1 MPTFAPANAP
11 MNRYLDIRSYL
22 DRLTFVF
29 RALESRN
36 FRMFFFA
43 NLFSLLGTWM
53 QNLAIGWLVYR
64 LTDSAA
70 FLGLTGFMGQ
80 IPALLLTPV
89 AGVYADRMNRRKVLV
104 ITQTIPMVLAF
115 LLAILLYTDKISVG
129 MVLGIVLINGFA
141 LAFDTPFR
149 HAFLLEMVGDKKLIP
164 NAVALNSTLVNT
176 ARFIG
181 PTLGGLLV
189 ALYGEG
195 FCFLV
200 NGISFLGVITA
211 LMMMKVPP
219 FVAQH
224 KQRTIMQD
232 LREGFDYTWKFV
244 PARYMILLVIT
255 TSLFGLPFQGF
266 LPVFAR
272 DILHGGSQLLGF
284 LTGAVGAGA
293 LTGAF
298 YLASRQ
304 SMRPLPRI
312 IGISALSFAIG
323 LGIFSQSEITWFSLT
338 ILYFSGFG
346 MITQFVATNT
356 ILQTLVE
363 DDKKG
368 RVLSFY
374 SMSFMGFTPLGSLL
388 LGAVAEYAGVQTT
401 FLLAALILLVAALLY
416 RKQLQGIENVLFGS
430 GNQPTTATASTSTS
444 RP

>member
-1 MPTFAPANAP
+1 

>member
-416 RKQLQGIENVLFGS
+416 RKQLQGIESVLFGS

>member
-1 MPTFAPANAP
+1 

-89 AGVYADRMNRRKVLV
+89 AGVYADRMNRRKALV
-104 ITQTIPMVLAF
+104 ITQTIPMLLAF

-129 MVLGIVLINGFA
+129 MVLGIVLVNGFA

-224 KQRTIMQD
+224 RQRTIMQD
-232 LREGFDYTWKFV
+232 LREGFDYTWRFV

-401 FLLAALILLVAALLY
+401 FLLAALILLMAALLY
-416 RKQLQGIENVLFGS
+416 RKQLQGMESVLFGS

>member
-1 MPTFAPANAP
+1 
-11 MNRYLDIRSYL
+11 MNRYLDIRSYF
-22 DRLTFVF
+22 DRITFVF

-70 FLGLTGFMGQ
+70 YLGLTGFMGQ

-89 AGVYADRMNRRKVLV
+89 AGVYADRLNRRKVLV
-104 ITQTIPMVLAF
+104 ITQTIPMILAFVLA
-115 LLAILLYTDKISVG
+115 ALLYTDTVSVG
-129 MVLGIVLINGFA
+129 VVLGIVLINGFS

-195 FCFLV
+195 LCFLI
-200 NGISFLGVITA
+200 NGISFVGVVAA
-211 LMMMKVPP
+211 LLMMKVQPYKP
-219 FVAQH
+219 QH
-224 KQRTIMQD
+224 SQRSILQD
-232 LREGFDYTWKFV
+232 LREGFIYTWKFI
-244 PARYMILLVIT
+244 PARNMILLVTT

-272 DILHGGSQLLGF
+272 DILQGGSQLLGF

-304 SMRPLPRI
+304 SMRPLPAI
-312 IGISALSFAIG
+312 IGLSALVSAIG
-323 LGIFSQSEITWFSLT
+323 LGIFSQSEITWFSLM
-338 ILYFSGFG
+338 ILYFTGFG

-356 ILQTLVE
+356 LLQTLVE
-363 DDKKG
+363 EDKKG

-374 SMSFMGFTPLGSLL
+374 SMSFMGFTPLGSLM
-388 LGAVAEYAGVQTT
+388 LGAAAELAGVQATFLVAGI
-401 FLLAALILLVAALLY
+401 FLLAAALLY
-416 RKQLQGIENVLFGS
+416 RKQLSAIEKRLFGS
-430 GNQPTTATASTSTS
+430 DAQSIAAMASTSTS
-444 RP
+444 KP

>member
-104 ITQTIPMVLAF
+104 ITQTIPMLLAF

-195 FCFLV
+195 FCFLL
-200 NGISFLGVITA
+200 NGISFLGVIAA
-211 LMMMKVPP
+211 LLMMKVPS

-224 KQRTIMQD
+224 RQRTIMQD

-388 LGAVAEYAGVQTT
+388 LGAVAEYTGVQTT

-416 RKQLQGIENVLFGS
+416 RKQLKGIESVLFGS
-430 GNQPTTATASTSTS
+430 GNQTTTAMASTSTS

>member
-1 MPTFAPANAP
+1 

-416 RKQLQGIENVLFGS
+416 RKQLQGIESVLFGS

>member
-1 MPTFAPANAP
+1 

-104 ITQTIPMVLAF
+104 ITQTIPMLLAF
-115 LLAILLYTDKISVG
+115 LLAILLYTDKVSVG
-129 MVLGIVLINGFA
+129 IVLGIVLVNGFA

-224 KQRTIMQD
+224 RQRTIMQD

-272 DILHGGSQLLGF
+272 DILHGDSQLLGF

-323 LGIFSQSEITWFSLT
+323 LGIFSQSEITWFSIT

-416 RKQLQGIENVLFGS
+416 RKQLQGIESVLFGS

>member
-1 MPTFAPANAP
+1 
-11 MNRYLDIRSYL
+11 
-22 DRLTFVF
+22 
-29 RALESRN
+29 
-36 FRMFFFA
+36 
-43 NLFSLLGTWM
+43 
-53 QNLAIGWLVYR
+53 
-64 LTDSAA
+64 
-70 FLGLTGFMGQ
+70 
-80 IPALLLTPV
+80 
-89 AGVYADRMNRRKVLV
+89 
-104 ITQTIPMVLAF
+104 
-115 LLAILLYTDKISVG
+115 
-129 MVLGIVLINGFA
+129 
-141 LAFDTPFR
+141 
-149 HAFLLEMVGDKKLIP
+149 
-164 NAVALNSTLVNT
+164 
-176 ARFIG
+176 
-181 PTLGGLLV
+181 
-189 ALYGEG
+189 
-195 FCFLV
+195 
-200 NGISFLGVITA
+200 
-211 LMMMKVPP
+211 MMKVPP

-416 RKQLQGIENVLFGS
+416 RKQLQGIESVLFGS

>member
-1 MPTFAPANAP
+1 MPTFAPANTP

-219 FVAQH
+219 FEAQH
-224 KQRTIMQD
+224 RQRTIMQD

-416 RKQLQGIENVLFGS
+416 RKQLQGIESVLFGS

>member
-1 MPTFAPANAP
+1 

-219 FVAQH
+219 FEAQH
-224 KQRTIMQD
+224 RQRTIMQD

-416 RKQLQGIENVLFGS
+416 RKQLQGIESVLFGS

>member
-1 MPTFAPANAP
+1 
-11 MNRYLDIRSYL
+11 
-22 DRLTFVF
+22 
-29 RALESRN
+29 
-36 FRMFFFA
+36 MFFFA

-70 FLGLTGFMGQ
+70 FLGLVGFMGQ

-89 AGVYADRMNRRKVLV
+89 AGVYADRMNRQRVLV
-104 ITQTIPMVLAF
+104 ITQIIPMVLAF
-115 LLAILLYTDKISVG
+115 VLATLLYTDTVSVG
-129 MVLGIVLINGFA
+129 IVLGIVLINGFS

-195 FCFLV
+195 FCFLI
-200 NGISFLGVITA
+200 NGISFIGVVVA
-211 LMMMKVPP
+211 LLMMKVTP
-219 FVAQH
+219 FTPQPR
-224 KQRTIMQD
+224 QRSIVHD
-232 LREGFDYTWKFV
+232 LKEGFDYTWKFM
-244 PARYMILLVIT
+244 PARNMILLVT
-255 TSLFGLPFQGF
+255 VTSIFGLPFQGF

-304 SMRPLPRI
+304 NMHPLPSI
-312 IGISALSFAIG
+312 IGFSALVAAIA
-323 LGIFSQSEITWFSLT
+323 LSVFSQSETTWFSLL

-356 ILQTLVE
+356 LLQTLVE
-363 DDKKG
+363 EDKKG

-388 LGAVAEYAGVQTT
+388 LGAAAEYVGVQTT
-401 FLLAALILLVAALLY
+401 FLVAGLILFVVALLY
-416 RKQLQGIENVLFGS
+416 HQQLNLIRQKLFG
-430 GNQPTTATASTSTS
+430 T
-444 RP
+444 

>member
-1 MPTFAPANAP
+1 
-11 MNRYLDIRSYL
+11 MNRYLDIRSYF

-36 FRMFFFA
+36 FRMFFYA

-89 AGVYADRMNRRKVLV
+89 AGVYADRLNRRTVLIV
-104 ITQTIPMVLAF
+104 TQTIPMILAFVLAF
-115 LLAILLYTDKISVG
+115 LLYADKVNVG
-129 MVLGIVLINGFA
+129 IVLGIVLINGFA

-149 HAFLLEMVGDKKLIP
+149 HAFLLDMVGNKKLIP

-181 PTLGGLLV
+181 PTLGGILV

-195 FCFLV
+195 FCFLI
-200 NGISFLGVITA
+200 NGISFAGVIVA
-211 LMMMKVPP
+211 LLMMNVKP
-219 FVAQH
+219 FVPAKGH
-224 KQRTIMQD
+224 RTVMQD
-232 LREGFDYTWKFV
+232 LKEGFDYTWRFI
-244 PARYMILLVIT
+244 PARNMILLVIT

-272 DILHGGSQLLGF
+272 DILHGDSQLLGF

-312 IGISALSFAIG
+312 IGISAVLFALG
-323 LGIFSQSEITWFSLT
+323 LGIFSQSVSLWFSLV

-356 ILQTLVE
+356 LLQTLTDE
-363 DDKKG
+363 DKKG

-374 SMSFMGFTPLGSLL
+374 SMSFMGFTPLGSLT
-388 LGAVAEYAGVQTT
+388 LGAVAEVFGVQTT
-401 FLLAALILLVAALLY
+401 FLFSALVLLVAALLY
-416 RKQLQGIENVLFGS
+416 RQQLQDINSKLFG
-430 GNQPTTATASTSTS
+430 TSA
-444 RP
+444 

>member
-1 MPTFAPANAP
+1 

-22 DRLTFVF
+22 ERLTFVF

-70 FLGLTGFMGQ
+70 YLGLTGFMGQ

-89 AGVYADRMNRRKVLV
+89 AGVYADRMNRRNVLV
-104 ITQTIPMVLAF
+104 ITQTIPMLLAF
-115 LLAILLYTDKISVG
+115 LLAILLYTNTLNVHI
-129 MVLGIVLINGFA
+129 VLGIVLVNGFA

-195 FCFLV
+195 FCFLL
-200 NGISFLGVITA
+200 NGISFIGVVVA
-211 LMMMKVPP
+211 LLMMKTPGFKPQVRN
-219 FVAQH
+219 
-224 KQRTIMQD
+224 RTVIQD
-232 LREGFDYTWKFV
+232 LKEGFGYTWRFI
-244 PARYMILLVIT
+244 PARYMILLVTT

-272 DILHGGSQLLGF
+272 DILQGGSQLLGF

-304 SMRPLPRI
+304 SMRPLPGI
-312 IGISALSFAIG
+312 IAISALTFGIG
-323 LGIFSQSEITWFSLT
+323 LAIFSQSQLAWFSLL
-338 ILYFSGFG
+338 ILYLSGFG

-356 ILQTLVE
+356 LLQTLVE
-363 DDKKG
+363 EDKKG

-388 LGAVAEYAGVQTT
+388 LGAAAEYAGVQTT
-401 FLLAALILLVAALLY
+401 FLLAGLVLLVAGLLY
-416 RKQLQGIENVLFGS
+416 RRQLNKIRSILFGS
-430 GNQPTTATASTSTS
+430 PA
-444 RP
+444 